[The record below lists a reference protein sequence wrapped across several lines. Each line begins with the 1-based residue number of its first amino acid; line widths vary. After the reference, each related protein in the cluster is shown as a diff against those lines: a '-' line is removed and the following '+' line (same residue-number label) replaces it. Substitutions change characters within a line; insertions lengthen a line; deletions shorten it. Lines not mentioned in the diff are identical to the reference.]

1 MKISTKDISTE
12 SESVTLD
19 YIRSKVTDLDIYQ
32 AYIGK
37 FKVGMIYNSPFRTDK
52 NPSFG
57 CYYSRKTK
65 ELMFKDHG
73 SGDCGNVIKFV
84 SLITGKTNYNDILN
98 DIVKKLNI
106 KSTTKLSSVKEQ
118 DIPHD
123 TVIGV
128 VRQPFTEIDI
138 GFWNSFRIT
147 ESTLKKFE
155 VSSIKYYLCNGVVHG
170 IYSDDNPMYAYKVYN
185 HYKIYR
191 PLGNKFVKW
200 RNNLTNLDIQGYKQL
215 PKTGDT
221 LIITKS
227 LKDVMVLYEMG
238 ISAISPSSESTFIPD
253 NVLEDLKKRF
263 KTIYILFDR
272 DQAGV
277 KYLRKLSLKTGLK
290 PILIHKKFKAK
301 DISDAVKV
309 NGFDMIKNWFF
320 ETLKL

>member
-106 KSTTKLSSVKEQ
+106 KSTTKLSSIKEQ
-118 DIPHD
+118 DIPQD

-147 ESTLKKFE
+147 EPTLKKFE

-170 IYSDDNPMYAYKVYN
+170 IYSNDNPMYAYKVYN

-309 NGFDMIKNWFF
+309 NGFYVIKNWFF